1 MVNMKAPWTERKT
14 ALVRN
19 NADTISTPRM
29 RRCRQPQHYGLTVRT
44 DVFVNCLH
52 TCH

>member
-1 MVNMKAPWTERKT
+1 MVKVKAVWTERKT

-29 RRCRQPQHYGLTVRT
+29 RRRRQP
-44 DVFVNCLH
+44 
-52 TCH
+52 